1 MIRFV
6 SGPAKEGHYVVTGRF
21 VTGLVLLLTFAASP
35 GFAQGTALTGRIRD
49 AQGAAVPAAA
59 VRLARDDGAF
69 VRTTTTN
76 GAGEYRI
83 EGLPSGLFLIEIA
96 KDGFRRRTAVVT
108 IDPGTRATLDVDL
121 EVAGIDDSVV
131 VTAAGVPQVTQE
143 TSKAV
148 SIIEAQDIRARNETT
163 LSEIVRFTPGVQV
176 RNSGGPGQTT
186 SMRIRGLR
194 PDGSAVLVDGMR
206 FRDASTIQAD
216 ATSFLATLNFVAA
229 DRVEVLRGSGSSL
242 YGTNAVGGVVNI
254 VTRPGGGALRPEAQI
269 EGGSL
274 GHFRTRGSVSGGA
287 LGDRLRYSAGAL
299 QFNLFDGLD
308 GDDATRS
315 TGGQGMVQYD
325 VSPTTNLMVR
335 VLGSDDRVELNTS
348 PTATGISAANIP
360 QAIVVDAIPVS
371 PDQIELS
378 NRGLP
383 FQIGDATYIPGRND
397 PDNLRTSSFLTT
409 AVRFRHSGWSGVSW
423 QASYQRVHTQ
433 RTFANGVLGAGF
445 QPAAVSFSDIFG
457 DIHTADVRAYMSPR
471 SWINVSFGYEFEQER
486 FHDVQDNNLP
496 APRRIQTETRI
507 SQNAHAGFASAQFPL
522 VDRRLQLSISGR
534 AQGFSVS
541 TPELTAVGITSPYDG
556 VALVAPPRALTGDFS
571 VAYFVPASETKLRVH
586 TGNAFRA
593 PALYERY
600 GGGFSTDP
608 ITGRLLFTAFG
619 DPRLE
624 PDRYQTIDAG
634 IDQYLFGGPVLASA
648 TVFYNNVSSL
658 TAFNSSGG
666 IRPETD
672 PFGRT
677 QGYLNSSGGFSR
689 GVEIAVEA
697 RPGSRLRLSAG
708 YTYTR
713 SETEEDITVP
723 GFFLV
728 PAVLGHMATFVATA
742 RWTERIDTTFD
753 VFHGSATYGSFF
765 AAGRSRAYRYPGF
778 TKAALVAG
786 YRVVNHARLPL
797 RAYVKLDNLFDQ
809 TYYESGWRNLGRTA
823 VAGLS
828 VGF

>member
-1 MIRFV
+1 
-6 SGPAKEGHYVVTGRF
+6 
-21 VTGLVLLLTFAASP
+21 
-35 GFAQGTALTGRIRD
+35 
-49 AQGAAVPAAA
+49 
-59 VRLARDDGAF
+59 
-69 VRTTTTN
+69 
-76 GAGEYRI
+76 
-83 EGLPSGLFLIEIA
+83 
-96 KDGFRRRTAVVT
+96 
-108 IDPGTRATLDVDL
+108 
-121 EVAGIDDSVV
+121 

-148 SIIEAQDIRARNETT
+148 TIIEAQDIHSRNENT
-163 LSEIVRFTPGVQV
+163 LSEIVRFTPGVQI
-176 RNSGGPGQTT
+176 RNSGGPGQAT

-216 ATSFLATLNFVAA
+216 ATSFLASLNFVAA

-254 VTRPGGGALRPEAQI
+254 VTRSGGGPLRPEAQL
-269 EGGSL
+269 EAGSL
-274 GHFRTRGSVSGGA
+274 GHFRARGSMSGGA

-315 TGGQGMVQYD
+315 TGAQGMVQYD
-325 VSPTTNLMVR
+325 FSTTANLMVR
-335 VLGSDDRVELNTS
+335 VLGSNDRVELNSS
-348 PTATGISAANIP
+348 PTAGGIPTANIP
-360 QAIVVDAIPVS
+360 QATIVDAIPVS
-371 PDQIELS
+371 PDQIERS

-383 FQIGDATYIPGRND
+383 LQIGNATYIPGRND
-397 PDNLRTSSFLTT
+397 PDSLKTSSFVAT
-409 AVRFRHSGWSGVSW
+409 ALRFRHTGWLGMSW
-423 QASYQRVHTQ
+423 QASYQHVHTQ
-433 RTFANGVLGAGF
+433 RTFTNGVLGVGF
-445 QPAAVSFSDIFG
+445 QPAAVNFSDIFG
-457 DIHTADVRAYMSPR
+457 DIHTADTRAYMAPR
-471 SWINVSFGYEFEQER
+471 TWINLSLGYEFEQER

-496 APRRIQTETRI
+496 ALRRIQTETRI
-507 SQNAHAGFASAQFPL
+507 RQNAHAAFGSAQFSL

-534 AQGFSVS
+534 AQGFGLSN
-541 TPELTAVGITSPYDG
+541 PELTAVGVRSPYDG
-556 VALVAPPRALTGDFS
+556 VAVSAPPGALTGDVS
-571 VAYFVPASETKLRVH
+571 AAYFLPASETKLRVH
-586 TGNAFRA
+586 SGNAFRA

-608 ITGRLLFTAFG
+608 ITDRLFFTAFG

-634 IDQYLFGGPVLASA
+634 IDQYLFGGPLLVSA

-689 GVEIAVEA
+689 GVEIAIEA
-697 RPGSRLRLSAG
+697 RPSSRLRLSGG

-713 SETEEDITVP
+713 SETEQDITVP

-728 PAVLGHMATFVATA
+728 PGVFGHMATFVATA

-753 VFHGSATYGSFF
+753 VFYGSEAYGSFF
-765 AAGRSRAYRYPGF
+765 AAGQPRAYRYPGF
-778 TKAALVAG
+778 TKAGLVAG
-786 YRVVNHARLPL
+786 YRALNHERLPL
-797 RAYVKLDNLFDQ
+797 RVYVSIDNLLDQ
-809 TYYESGWRNLGRTA
+809 TYYEIGWRNLGRTA

-828 VGF
+828 MGF